1 MGKISVDRFSSDK
14 SIKCSKFHSKFLRPN
29 TETVNAFS
37 SDWSNENDILAPPI
51 FLIPEAFKYF
61 LASESSS
68 RAILVCP
75 YWVSATFW
83 SMLLKNKIH
92 LHLFVKGFMITDDME
107 RYVKLGDIVNCYI
120 GSEKFKAFFI
130 AFLLVK

>member
-51 FLIPEAFKYF
+51 FLIPEV
-61 LASESSS
+61 LNIS
-68 RAILVCP
+68 
-75 YWVSATFW
+75 
-83 SMLLKNKIH
+83 
-92 LHLFVKGFMITDDME
+92 
-107 RYVKLGDIVNCYI
+107 
-120 GSEKFKAFFI
+120 
-130 AFLLVK
+130 